1 MIKDSNT
8 FELGELNL
16 PVDEVMTY
24 VLNKYHVRPEYL
36 WKKYPSYAV
45 LRHVDNRKWFGLV
58 MQVRKQQLGLEGSGS
73 EAIMDIKLDPKE
85 VEFRQGTPGFLSAY
99 HMNKNHWLAM
109 RLEQLDF
116 KQITDLIDESYQ
128 LTK

>member
-73 EAIMDIKLDPKE
+73 EAIMDIKLDK
-85 VEFRQGTPGFLSAY
+85 
-99 HMNKNHWLAM
+99 
-109 RLEQLDF
+109 
-116 KQITDLIDESYQ
+116 KQIEVFADDNSETL
-128 LTK
+128 

>member
-1 MIKDSNT
+1 M
-8 FELGELNL
+8 